1 MKTEVIK
8 LYENRED
15 VTLTTYVLQD
25 SPEML
30 AGGKRPAI
38 LICPGGGYM
47 SCSDREAE
55 PIAMK
60 FASMGYHTFVL
71 RYSTYSGGK
80 ADGFPDISK
89 PLTVKEECKYPT
101 QIREIGK
108 SMLIIREHAKEWLVD
123 VNRIAVCGF
132 SAGAHLC
139 GSLCVHNKDVE
150 DPEEAYQNISNRPDV
165 AILSYPVITSGKY
178 AHRDSF
184 VALFGKEPSE
194 QELDYM
200 SLEKHVTED
209 TPPCFMWQTLTDQTV
224 PVENSYLFAQAC
236 AQAGV
241 PFAQHVFSEGI
252 HGLSVATEEWLE
264 QNIGQEEGK
273 RYTQEQVQMLA
284 EAIEAGET
292 PFPKEKGEELLV
304 KFGIGRKKPAR
315 WTEKQKEGIRK
326 TLKEVQSWTQL
337 AEVWM
342 EKYLKVE

>member
-1 MKTEVIK
+1 M
-8 LYENRED
+8 
-15 VTLTTYVLQD
+15 
-25 SPEML
+25 
-30 AGGKRPAI
+30 
-38 LICPGGGYM
+38 
-47 SCSDREAE
+47 
-55 PIAMK
+55 
-60 FASMGYHTFVL
+60 
-71 RYSTYSGGK
+71 
-80 ADGFPDISK
+80 
-89 PLTVKEECKYPT
+89 
-101 QIREIGK
+101 
-108 SMLIIREHAKEWLVD
+108 
-123 VNRIAVCGF
+123 
-132 SAGAHLC
+132 
-139 GSLCVHNKDVE
+139 E

-200 SLEKHVTED
+200 SLENHVTKD
-209 TPPCFMWQTLTDQTV
+209 TPPCFLWQTVTDQTV

-264 QNIGQEEGK
+264 QNIGQEEGN

>member
-1 MKTEVIK
+1 MAVDTDG
-8 LYENRED
+8 RGAGSQTQH
-15 VTLTTYVLQD
+15 TLRAQD
-25 SPEML
+25 HLGRDEIGRLPTH
-30 AGGKRPAI
+30 I
-38 LICPGGGYM
+38 LI
-47 SCSDREAE
+47 
-55 PIAMK
+55 I
-60 FASMGYHTFVL
+60 
-71 RYSTYSGGK
+71 
-80 ADGFPDISK
+80 
-89 PLTVKEECKYPT
+89 
-101 QIREIGK
+101 
-108 SMLIIREHAKEWLVD
+108 
-123 VNRIAVCGF
+123 
-132 SAGAHLC
+132 
-139 GSLCVHNKDVE
+139 
-150 DPEEAYQNISNRPDV
+150 
-165 AILSYPVITSGKY
+165 
-178 AHRDSF
+178 
-184 VALFGKEPSE
+184 FG
-194 QELDYM
+194 
-200 SLEKHVTED
+200 
-209 TPPCFMWQTLTDQTV
+209 TDQTV

>member
-1 MKTEVIK
+1 MIEGEMEGMINERIEIWKKEEYHYPAAHGFIPVMFSYIYEDEKKHPAMVI
-8 LYENRED
+8 
-15 VTLTTYVLQD
+15 
-25 SPEML
+25 
-30 AGGKRPAI
+30 A
-38 LICPGGGYM
+38 PGGAYRETSPSEAHLPAMEFYQAGYNV
-47 SCSDREAE
+47 
-55 PIAMK
+55 
-60 FASMGYHTFVL
+60 FVL
-71 RYSTYSGGK
+71 EYT
-80 ADGFPDISK
+80 I
-89 PLTVKEECKYPT
+89 
-101 QIREIGK
+101 
-108 SMLIIREHAKEWLVD
+108 
-123 VNRIAVCGF
+123 CGF

-150 DPEEAYQNISNRPDV
+150 DPEEAYQNISNRPDA

-200 SLEKHVTED
+200 SLENHVTKA
-209 TPPCFMWQTLTDQTV
+209 TPPCFLWQTVTDQTV

-326 TLKEVQSWTQL
+326 TLKEVQSWTKL
-337 AEVWM
+337 AEEWL
-342 EKYLKVE
+342 EKYLEVE

>member
-1 MKTEVIK
+1 MIRFRAEEYHI
-8 LYENRED
+8 
-15 VTLTTYVLQD
+15 
-25 SPEML
+25 
-30 AGGKRPAI
+30 RPDQVAI
-38 LICPGGGYM
+38 
-47 SCSDREAE
+47 
-55 PIAMK
+55 
-60 FASMGYHTFVL
+60 
-71 RYSTYSGGK
+71 
-80 ADGFPDISK
+80 
-89 PLTVKEECKYPT
+89 
-101 QIREIGK
+101 
-108 SMLIIREHAKEWLVD
+108 
-123 VNRIAVCGF
+123 CGF

-139 GSLCVHNKDVE
+139 GSLCVHSKDVE
-150 DPEEAYQNISNRPDV
+150 DPEEAYQNISNRPDA

-200 SLEKHVTED
+200 SLENHVTKD
-209 TPPCFMWQTLTDQTV
+209 TPPCFLWQTVTDQTV

-326 TLKEVQSWTQL
+326 TLKEVQSWTKL
-337 AEVWM
+337 AEEWL
-342 EKYLKVE
+342 EKYLEVE